1 MYCPNDECPDFVAYG
16 VRGEYREGIATCP
29 RCGAHLLPGSPAAV
43 SKSSAKAGERDSAE
57 LQPEG
62 AASRREPRLE
72 DRERFVP
79 VAKYDFEHEANVA
92 VSFLASAGI
101 DAIVTG
107 DDCGRTDPILGFVTG
122 GLRLMVPESQ
132 AQKAAELLESS
143 RATEEQGP
151 D

>member
-43 SKSSAKAGERDSAE
+43 SKSSAKAGERERVE
-57 LQPEG
+57 LEPED
-62 AASRREPRLE
+62 AAFRREPRLE

-79 VAKYDFEHEANVA
+79 VARFDFEHEANVA

-101 DAIVTG
+101 EAIVTG
-107 DDCGRTDPILGFVTG
+107 DDCGRVDPILGFVTG
-122 GLRLMVPESQ
+122 GIRLMVPESQ
-132 AQKAAELLESS
+132 AEKASELLES
-143 RATEEQGP
+143 RPTLDEP
-151 D
+151 DGA